1 MNFGQKIT
9 HFGHKNR
16 DLFKGAVL
24 APQTSP
30 HRLHMPQRTQRGPL
44 KVLGGWQGQIQ
55 ASPPGSGRPQMTIV
69 LRALT
74 GPRCARQS
82 GVPGVLNQGERS

>member
-9 HFGHKNR
+9 HFGQKNR

-69 LRALT
+69 LRAPFGGSLRSAVGSPG
-74 GPRCARQS
+74 GPES
-82 GVPGVLNQGERS
+82 G